1 MRRSTISKPEH
12 GSIEWLRL
20 RHRDETG
27 YPVVSAS
34 EAAAVHGEHRFKT
47 KYALAAEKLAAEP
60 EVTETNRAMER
71 GNRLEPVILQ
81 WVADEI
87 GEQIVTPEVMY
98 TVVSGGAS
106 LIATLDGIVGD
117 QENPDRVVEIKTYGK
132 VWDPHADIDGY
143 GPLPAYWFWQGVH
156 QAACAGVDEVL
167 WGIFDSTLD
176 LHLYTQKM
184 EGSIIGKHVGRVSDF
199 CRHIATGII
208 PDEWEHTYEDIAK
221 ALPVDEESREIDEYE
236 ALISQLRVVQAE
248 KKDVLAR
255 EDELKA
261 ELGLALDGSTAGTIG
276 GNLAVTWKQQS
287 RSGFDQKRF
296 ASEHPDLYSQYQT
309 SNTFRVLRLLGGK

>member
-1 MRRSTISKPEH
+1 M
-12 GSIEWLRL
+12 
-20 RHRDETG
+20 DE
-27 YPVVSAS
+27 
-34 EAAAVHGEHRFKT
+34 
-47 KYALAAEKLAAEP
+47 
-60 EVTETNRAMER
+60 
-71 GNRLEPVILQ
+71 
-81 WVADEI
+81 
-87 GEQIVTPEVMY
+87 
-98 TVVSGGAS
+98 
-106 LIATLDGIVGD
+106 
-117 QENPDRVVEIKTYGK
+117 
-132 VWDPHADIDGY
+132 
-143 GPLPAYWFWQGVH
+143 
-156 QAACAGVDEVL
+156 
-167 WGIFDSTLD
+167 
-176 LHLYTQKM
+176 
-184 EGSIIGKHVGRVSDF
+184 SIIGKHVGRVSDF

-287 RSGFDQKRF
+287 RSGFNQKRF

>member
-1 MRRSTISKPEH
+1 MRRKTIPKPQH

-20 RHRDETG
+20 RQRDETG

-34 EAAAVHGEHRFKT
+34 EAAAVHSEHRFKT
-47 KYALAAEKLAAEP
+47 KWALAYDKLADEP

-87 GEQIVTPEVMY
+87 GEEVYAPEVMY
-98 TVVSGGAS
+98 SVTSGGAS
-106 LIATLDGIVGD
+106 LIATLDGIVGEQD
-117 QENPDRVVEIKTYGK
+117 NPKRVVEIKTYNRQ
-132 VWDPHADIDGY
+132 WDENADNDY

-184 EGSIIGKHVGRVSDF
+184 DSSIIGKHVGRVSDF
-199 CRHIATGII
+199 CRHIASGDI
-208 PDEWEHTYEDIAK
+208 PSEWEHTYDDVAKTLGVEDNPQE
-221 ALPVDEESREIDEYE
+221 LDGHES
-236 ALISQLRVVQAE
+236 LLSQLVAVQLE
-248 KKDVLAR
+248 KKELSVR

-261 ELGLALDGSTAGTIG
+261 EIALALGGATTGTID
-276 GNLAVTWKQQS
+276 GNVAVTWKQQS
-287 RSGFDQKRF
+287 RAGFDQKRF
-296 ASEHPDLYSQYQT
+296 ASEHPGLYSQYKT
-309 SNTFRVLRLLGGK
+309 SNTFRVLRLKER

>member
-1 MRRSTISKPEH
+1 MRHKTIPKPEH

-20 RHRDETG
+20 RQRDETG

-34 EAAAVHGEHRFKT
+34 EAAAVHSEHRFKT
-47 KYALAAEKLAAEP
+47 KWALAYDKLADEP

-87 GEQIVTPEVMY
+87 GEEVYAPEVMY
-98 TVVSGGAS
+98 SVTSGGAS
-106 LIATLDGIVGD
+106 LIATLDGIVGEQD
-117 QENPDRVVEIKTYGK
+117 NPKRVVEIKTYNRQ
-132 VWDPHADIDGY
+132 WDENAENDY

-184 EGSIIGKHVGRVSDF
+184 DSSIIGKHVGRVSDF
-199 CRHIATGII
+199 CRHIASGDI
-208 PDEWEHTYEDIAK
+208 PSEWEHTYDDVAKTLGVEDNPQE
-221 ALPVDEESREIDEYE
+221 LDGHES
-236 ALISQLRVVQAE
+236 LLSQLVAVQLE
-248 KKDVLAR
+248 KKELSVR

-261 ELGLALDGSTAGTIG
+261 EIALALGGATTGTID
-276 GNLAVTWKQQS
+276 GNVAVTWKQQS
-287 RSGFDQKRF
+287 RAGFDQKRF
-296 ASEHPDLYSQYQT
+296 ASEHPELYSQYKT
-309 SNTFRVLRLLGGK
+309 SNTFRVLRLKER

>member
-1 MRRSTISKPEH
+1 MRRKTIPKPEH

-20 RHRDETG
+20 RQRDETG

-34 EAAAVHGEHRFKT
+34 EAAAVHSEHRFKT
-47 KYALAAEKLAAEP
+47 KWALAYDKLADEP

-87 GEQIVTPEVMY
+87 GEQVYSPEVMY
-98 TVVSGGAS
+98 SVTSGGAS
-106 LIATLDGIVGD
+106 LIATLDGIVGEQD
-117 QENPDRVVEIKTYGK
+117 DPKRVVEIKTYNRQ
-132 VWDPHADIDGY
+132 WDENADIDGY

-184 EGSIIGKHVGRVSDF
+184 EGSVIGKHVGRVSDF
-199 CRHIATGII
+199 CRHIASGKI
-208 PDEWEHTYEDIAK
+208 PSEWEHTYEDVAK
-221 ALPVDEESREIDEYE
+221 TLEVEDNSQELDGHES
-236 ALISQLRVVQAE
+236 LLSQLVTVQLE
-248 KKDVLAR
+248 KKELSVR

-261 ELGLALDGSTAGTIG
+261 EIALALGGSTTGTIA
-276 GNLAVTWKQQS
+276 GNVAVTWKHQS
-287 RSGFDQKRF
+287 RAGFDQKRF
-296 ASEHPDLYSQYQT
+296 ASEHPELYSRYTT
-309 SNTFRVLRLLGGK
+309 SNTFRVLRLKER

>member
-1 MRRSTISKPEH
+1 MRRKTIPKPQH

-20 RHRDETG
+20 RQRDETG

-34 EAAAVHGEHRFKT
+34 EAAAVHSEHRFKT
-47 KYALAAEKLAAEP
+47 KWALAYDKLADEP
-60 EVTETNRAMER
+60 EVAETNRAMER

-87 GEQIVTPEVMY
+87 GEEVYAPEVMY
-98 TVVSGGAS
+98 SVTSGGAS
-106 LIATLDGIVGD
+106 LIATLDGIVGEQD
-117 QENPDRVVEIKTYGK
+117 NPKRVVEIKTYNRQ
-132 VWDPHADIDGY
+132 WDENADNDY

-184 EGSIIGKHVGRVSDF
+184 DSSIIGKHVGRVSDF
-199 CRHIATGII
+199 CRHIASGDI
-208 PDEWEHTYEDIAK
+208 PSEWEHTYDDVAKTLGVEDNPK
-221 ALPVDEESREIDEYE
+221 ELDGHES
-236 ALISQLRVVQAE
+236 LLSQLVAVQLE
-248 KKDVLAR
+248 KKELSVR

-261 ELGLALDGSTAGTIG
+261 EIALALGGATTGTID
-276 GNLAVTWKQQS
+276 GNVAVTWKQQS
-287 RSGFDQKRF
+287 RAGFDQKRF
-296 ASEHPDLYSQYQT
+296 ASEHPELYSQYKT
-309 SNTFRVLRLLGGK
+309 SNTFRVLRLKER

>member
-1 MRRSTISKPEH
+1 MRRKTIPKPQH

-20 RHRDETG
+20 RQRDETG

-34 EAAAVHGEHRFKT
+34 EAAAVHSEHRFKT
-47 KYALAAEKLAAEP
+47 KWALAYDKLADEP

-87 GEQIVTPEVMY
+87 GEEVYAPEVMY
-98 TVVSGGAS
+98 SVTSGGAS
-106 LIATLDGIVGD
+106 LIATLDGIVGEQD
-117 QENPDRVVEIKTYGK
+117 NPKRVVEIKTYNRQ
-132 VWDPHADIDGY
+132 WDENAENDY

-184 EGSIIGKHVGRVSDF
+184 DSSIIGKHVGRVSDF
-199 CRHIATGII
+199 CRHIASGDI
-208 PDEWEHTYEDIAK
+208 PSEWEHTYDDVAKTLGVEDNPK
-221 ALPVDEESREIDEYE
+221 ELDGHES
-236 ALISQLRVVQAE
+236 LLSQLVAVQLE
-248 KKDVLAR
+248 KKELSVR

-261 ELGLALDGSTAGTIG
+261 EIALALGGATTGTID
-276 GNLAVTWKQQS
+276 GNVAVTWKQQS
-287 RSGFDQKRF
+287 RAGFDQKRF
-296 ASEHPDLYSQYQT
+296 ASEHPELYSQYKT
-309 SNTFRVLRLLGGK
+309 SNTFRVLRLKER